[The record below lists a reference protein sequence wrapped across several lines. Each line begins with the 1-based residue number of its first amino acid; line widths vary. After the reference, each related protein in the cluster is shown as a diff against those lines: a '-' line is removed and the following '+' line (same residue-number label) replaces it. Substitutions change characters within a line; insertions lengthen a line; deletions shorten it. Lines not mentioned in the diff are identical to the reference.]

1 MDNNDEIKVVPKVE
15 RNNPVPTSEPQ
26 NEDVNSEEGI
36 FDELENSD
44 NNPLEAYFAQ
54 LDNIMPGFGGM
65 EEIGALL
72 SLDDEQFKPIAAAF
86 LAHLQRAVNN
96 LNDKMI
102 LIQGMNAA
110 GYKAE
115 DVIAA
120 YITITEEIDE
130 QLGDTISPAKR
141 DFVKQ
146 MLGII
151 TNTIADTEG
160 IAKKIIQIPLELM
173 SVDAKIPTYAH
184 TGDAG
189 CDVYAIEDCIINPG
203 EIKIIPTGLKMAI
216 PEGYELQVRP
226 RSGMSVKTK
235 MRVANAPGTIDSSYR
250 GEIGIIIENIEPPF
264 KDIDYSFNED
274 GSIHINS
281 IVHGSAFSIGKGD
294 RIAQLVLNEV
304 PKAAFYTVVDV
315 EEYSELSY
323 RGADGFGS
331 TDEKKENGE
340 DIT

>member
-1 MDNNDEIKVVPKVE
+1 MDNNDEIKVIPKIEREEKVQAESVE
-15 RNNPVPTSEPQ
+15 ETT
-26 NEDVNSEEGI
+26 
-36 FDELENSD
+36 ENSS
-44 NNPLEAYFAQ
+44 NPLDAYFQQVEAV
-54 LDNIMPGFGGM
+54 MPGFGM

-72 SLDDEQFKPIAAAF
+72 TLDDEQFKPIAASF

-115 DVIAA
+115 DIIAA
-120 YITITEEIDE
+120 YAVITQELDE

-160 IAKKIIQIPLELM
+160 VAKKIIQIAIELIHE
-173 SVDAKIPTYAH
+173 DAKIPTYAH
-184 TGDAG
+184 LGDAG
-189 CDVYAIEDCIINPG
+189 CDVYAIDDYTIAPG
-203 EIKIIPTGLKMAI
+203 ETKIIPTGLKMII

-226 RSGMSVKTK
+226 RSGLSSKTK

-281 IVHGSAFSIGKGD
+281 IVHGSAFSIGKGE

-304 PKAAFYTVVDV
+304 PKAAFYLIDDI
-315 EEYSELSY
+315 EEYSDEELGY

-340 DIT
+340 DTAQ